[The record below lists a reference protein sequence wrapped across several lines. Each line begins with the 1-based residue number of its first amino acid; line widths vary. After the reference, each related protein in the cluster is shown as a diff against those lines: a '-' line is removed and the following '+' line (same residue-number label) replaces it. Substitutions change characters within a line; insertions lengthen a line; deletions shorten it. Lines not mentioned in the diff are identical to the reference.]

1 VAINIPIISS
11 LDAKGFDKA
20 TREFKSLATNSER
33 SGFLI
38 KKAALPAAAALAG
51 IGAAAF
57 SATKAAIEDQAAQ
70 TRLAGALAR
79 TTGASNATIKAT
91 EQYIDKLSEQS
102 AVADDELRPAL
113 TTLVT
118 GTKNLQKAQEL
129 LAVSL
134 DISAQTGASLEAT
147 SAAMSKG
154 FAGNTRALASLSP
167 ELKTMIKNGASFDDV
182 LVQLKSNFKGA
193 SQEAANTAEGG
204 VKKLKNALNETK
216 EGIGKALIPAVE
228 ALTPLLVAMGLW
240 AKNNAPIITG
250 VAVAVGVFATA
261 IVAARIAMAAWK
273 AMSIITTGVN
283 WALSTSF
290 TAVQVATG
298 VGIATAIAG
307 AAAFVYI
314 KNKMNDARGAAIGY
328 GSAIGNLITSQQELN
343 KYIGPV
349 ATRDFEVMKKMSQG
363 MTLAQAEAAV
373 ATERTA
379 VASEKLKTKQEK
391 AAAAAKKLKDELKA
405 AKDILGDQF
414 VAAITKANG
423 VLDEAVGKFND
434 YKNGISDA
442 VTGNFSFA
450 NAQKETE
457 ESGKTFLESLREQAT
472 KVKNFGVLLNRLI
485 AAGLNE
491 TALSQVLAAGTEA
504 GTLIAEEL
512 LNTAGGVL
520 EANTLTN
527 DVKSIADQVGA
538 NSAAKFYQAGVDAGT
553 NLVRG
558 IQAVVDSYT
567 IRLNAATTIQQVQN
581 LTAGFGADS
590 GAVFAGGGAP
600 APNLG
605 GLGGFDLSQILA
617 GFSVGGL
624 ATLADGGIV
633 TGPTLAMVGEGG
645 GPEAVIPLSQAGR
658 FGLDGGGTT
667 VNINVNGGDPNAVVQ
682 ALRTYMRQN
691 GSVPIRVST
700 P

>member
-1 VAINIPIISS
+1 
-11 LDAKGFDKA
+11 
-20 TREFKSLATNSER
+20 
-33 SGFLI
+33 
-38 KKAALPAAAALAG
+38 
-51 IGAAAF
+51 
-57 SATKAAIEDQAAQ
+57 
-70 TRLAGALAR
+70 
-79 TTGASNATIKAT
+79 
-91 EQYIDKLSEQS
+91 
-102 AVADDELRPAL
+102 
-113 TTLVT
+113 
-118 GTKNLQKAQEL
+118 
-129 LAVSL
+129 
-134 DISAQTGASLEAT
+134 
-147 SAAMSKG
+147 
-154 FAGNTRALASLSP
+154 
-167 ELKTMIKNGASFDDV
+167 
-182 LVQLKSNFKGA
+182 
-193 SQEAANTAEGG
+193 
-204 VKKLKNALNETK
+204 
-216 EGIGKALIPAVE
+216 
-228 ALTPLLVAMGLW
+228 
-240 AKNNAPIITG
+240 
-250 VAVAVGVFATA
+250 
-261 IVAARIAMAAWK
+261 
-273 AMSIITTGVN
+273 
-283 WALSTSF
+283 
-290 TAVQVATG
+290 
-298 VGIATAIAG
+298 
-307 AAAFVYI
+307 
-314 KNKMNDARGAAIGY
+314 
-328 GSAIGNLITSQQELN
+328 
-343 KYIGPV
+343 
-349 ATRDFEVMKKMSQG
+349 

-414 VAAITKANG
+414 VAAVTKANG